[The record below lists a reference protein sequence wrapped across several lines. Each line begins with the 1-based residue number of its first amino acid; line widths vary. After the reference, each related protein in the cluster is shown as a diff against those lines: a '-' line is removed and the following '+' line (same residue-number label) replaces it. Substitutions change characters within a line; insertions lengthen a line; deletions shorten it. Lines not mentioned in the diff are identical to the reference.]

1 MYRITN
7 LTSSLIK
14 TVLLGTLKSRRVS
27 RLSMKKD
34 EQSHGLKHR
43 SWEVMEGVER
53 APHRAM
59 FRAVGFKDEHFERPF
74 VGVANTWNEIY
85 PCNFHLDKLGLKVKD
100 GVDKAGGVPRQFVTV
115 TVSDAI
121 AMGHEGMKASL
132 ITREVIADS
141 IELMTLGH
149 RFDAVVALAGCD
161 KSLPGTAM
169 ALARLNLPGAVLY
182 GGTIMPGMYHGES
195 VTVKD
200 VFEALG
206 SYSAGTVTVQQVVE
220 LERVACP
227 GEGACGG
234 LYTANT
240 MATALEVMG
249 ISLPGSASPPAIDER
264 RYDYAVKT
272 GQTVMQA
279 LENGLKP
286 RDILT
291 YEAFR
296 NAILVD
302 LAMGGSTNA
311 VLHFLAIAHDAG
323 VKLELEEFNR
333 LSPRVP
339 HIADMMP
346 GGRYTMA
353 DLDRQGGVP
362 VVLKKLLDANL
373 LDGDA
378 IAVNGKSLAQNI
390 REYKFPSG
398 GPEVIKPLNF
408 PIHPT
413 GALVV
418 LRGSLAPDGAVLKL
432 ASFGGQQFKGP
443 ARVFDREEDTFDAI
457 MRREIRPGDV
467 VVIRY
472 EGPKGGPG
480 MREML
485 KVTAAIVGQGIGD
498 KVALVTDG
506 RFSGATH
513 GLMIGHV
520 SPEARVGGPLAVV
533 KEGDTISIDITRK
546 ELNLNIPQEEL
557 SRRLKDWRAPPEKY
571 SWGALAKYSKL
582 VSSASKGAV
591 CG

>member
-1 MYRITN
+1 
-7 LTSSLIK
+7 
-14 TVLLGTLKSRRVS
+14 
-27 RLSMKKD
+27 
-34 EQSHGLKHR
+34 
-43 SWEVMEGVER
+43 MEGVER

-59 FRAVGFKDEHFERPF
+59 FRAVGFKDEDFGRPF

-85 PCNFHLDKLGLKVKD
+85 PCNFHLDRLGLKVKE
-100 GVDKAGGVPRQFVTV
+100 GVAKAGGVPRQFFTV

-132 ITREVIADS
+132 IVREIIADS
-141 IELMTLGH
+141 IELMSLAH

-169 ALARLNLPGAVLY
+169 ALARLNIPGAVLY
-182 GGTIMPGMYHGES
+182 GGTIMPGTYHGKS
-195 VTVKD
+195 VTIKD

-206 SYSAGTVTVQQVVE
+206 SYSAGAVTLQQVLE

-240 MATALEVMG
+240 MASALEVLG
-249 ISLPGSASPPAIDER
+249 LSLPGSASPPAVDRR
-264 RYDYAVKT
+264 RYEYAVKT
-272 GQTVMQA
+272 GEVVMQA
-279 LENGLKP
+279 LENGLRP

-302 LAMGGSTNA
+302 MAMGGSTNA
-311 VLHFLAIAHDAG
+311 VLHLLAIAHEAG

-333 LSPRVP
+333 LSHKVP

-353 DLDRQGGVP
+353 DLDQQGGVP

-373 LDGDA
+373 LDGSAVA
-378 IAVNGKSLAQNI
+378 INGKSLAQNVL
-390 REYKFPSG
+390 EYKFPTG
-398 GPEVIKPLNF
+398 GPEVIRPLSS
-408 PIHPT
+408 PIRPT
-413 GALVV
+413 GALMI
-418 LRGSLAPDGAVLKL
+418 LRGSLAPEGAVLKL
-432 ASFGGQQFKGP
+432 ASLGAQQFQGP
-443 ARVFDREEDTFDAI
+443 ARVFDREEDAFDAV
-457 MRREIRPGDV
+457 MKREVRPGDV

-485 KVTAAIVGQGIGD
+485 KVTAAIVGQGIAD
-498 KVALVTDG
+498 KVALITDG

-520 SPEARVGGPLAVV
+520 SPEAMVGGPLAVV
-533 KEGDTISIDITRK
+533 RDGDKISIDVARR
-546 ELNLNIPQEEL
+546 EVNLDIPQEDV
-557 SRRLKDWRAPPEKY
+557 SRRLKAWKPPPPRY
-571 SWGALAKYSKL
+571 TWGALAKYARL
-582 VSSASKGAV
+582 VSSASQGAI